1 MFDVFCFLAGMG
13 AQYLLMRGVAAYRQF
28 VEAMDYDP
36 YA

>member
-13 AQYLLMRGVAAYRQF
+13 AQYLLMQAIAAYRLF
-28 VEAMDYDP
+28 VEVMDYDP